1 MAHRASTSDDGGS
14 RTAGY
19 VQESISLRPDLRR
32 SNSYDGRVVIPITP
46 DYRHQTYADDA
57 IDDTLDNEKVKSFV
71 RDNTGLLLIAC
82 SQAFFAVMNVFA
94 KLLANPPPPAQ
105 PVSTFQLIFVRMSLT
120 YVFAVTYMYTTG
132 VRDFLF
138 GPKEVR
144 WLLVLRGSVGFLGLF
159 SLYFTLQYLSL
170 SVATV
175 LTFLVPFF
183 TLFLGYVFLGESFT
197 YREAVAG
204 LVALVGVLFIARP
217 FAFFGGGKD
226 EEEGDGPGGSDPWQ
240 PTSAQRLTAVLVSL
254 LGVVGASGAYVT
266 IRYIGKRAHA
276 LISVSIFSLFSC
288 LYSAAGLIVTRQ
300 PIVIPKGRSFLY
312 LVALGICGFVAQFL
326 LTMGLQ
332 REKAG
337 RGTTAIYLQLIFSLF
352 WEKVVFDTTPGF
364 FSIVGMLL
372 ILGST
377 LYVALTT
384 TSHTQNE
391 NVATT
396 VTVPG
401 NSDQAALV
409 PPVATTAAS
418 TDSDPSGSVQD
429 RDLEAARI
437 VSGSDDF
444 DIGDDEELLADQ
456 EDLTDSRTRT

>member
-1 MAHRASTSDDGGS
+1 MGLDG
-14 RTAGY
+14 T
-19 VQESISLRPDLRR
+19 EEHISLRPDMRR
-32 SNSYDGRVVIPITP
+32 SNSYDGRVVIPLPAT
-46 DYRHQTYADDA
+46 YRHKTYADTGVDA
-57 IDDTLDNEKVKSFV
+57 SNEKVRGCV

-105 PVSTFQLIFVRMSLT
+105 PVSTLQLIFVRMSLT
-120 YVFAVTYMYTTG
+120 YVFAVCYMYATG
-132 VRDFLF
+132 VKDWLF
-138 GPKEVR
+138 GPREVR

-197 YREAVAG
+197 MREAAAG
-204 LVALVGVLFIARP
+204 LVALLGVLFIARP
-217 FAFFGGGKD
+217 FAFFGKGD
-226 EEEGDGPGGSDPWQ
+226 DSAGDGPDEEDPWKA
-240 PTSAQRLTAVLVSL
+240 TSAQRLTAVLVSL

-288 LYSAAGLIVTRQ
+288 LYSAGGLIVTRQ
-300 PIVIPKGRSFLY
+300 PIIVPRGQSFVY
-312 LVALGICGFVAQFL
+312 LVALGLCGFVAQFL

-352 WEKVVFDTTPGF
+352 WEKVVFETTPGL
-364 FSIVGMLL
+364 FSVIGMLL

-377 LYVALTT
+377 FYVAITT
-384 TSHTQNE
+384 RSHTQSQS
-391 NVATT
+391 VSTT
-396 VTVPG
+396 VTVPAD
-401 NSDQAALV
+401 SDQAALV
-409 PPVATTAAS
+409 PPVATTNRDNIAAVEV
-418 TDSDPSGSVQD
+418 GAV
-429 RDLEAARI
+429 RGRGELDLEAGRRRPR
-437 VSGSDDF
+437 DEF
-444 DIGDDEELLADQ
+444 DLGDEDDEDGQPLVEAQ
-456 EDLTDSRTRT
+456 HERPYVAGKHQSAT